1 MKLRVEFEV
10 INPETGDVT
19 PTGMTLD
26 NPPVVPVVGDLIP
39 TEKTCFRVVQRA
51 YIPERSR
58 IDIGTLQLCIVCTL
72 MPIDEET
79 TDAE

>member
-10 INPETGDVT
+10 INPETGDIT

-26 NPPVVPVVGDLIP
+26 NPPVVPVVGDFIP
-39 TEKTCFRVVQRA
+39 TEKAYFRVVQRA

-72 MPIDEET
+72 MPIDGGT